1 MKAGDIAPNFILKDQ
16 DGNEF
21 ELYEN
26 LSQKILLIFYPKDDT
41 PVCSSQLSEYNDN
54 IEKFIQAGIRP
65 IGISGDSTK
74 SHAEFC
80 TKLNLEFPLLTDEDK
95 TVSILYNA
103 VNFVGMKKRH
113 LVLVGTDKKVL
124 WEQSIIPLNYIK
136 SGEILKKVKLLN
148 MKEMT

>member
-16 DGNEF
+16 DGRDF

-26 LSQKILLIFYPKDDT
+26 LSQKILLIFYPKDNT
-41 PVCSSQLSEYNDN
+41 PVCSGQLAEYNHN
-54 IEKFIQAGIRP
+54 IQKFIQAGIRP
-65 IGISGDSTK
+65 IGISSDSTN

-80 TKLNLEFPLLTDEDK
+80 SKLNLEFPLLTDEDK
-95 TVSILYNA
+95 TVSKLYNA
-103 VNFVGMKKRH
+103 LNFVGMRKRH

-136 SGEILKKVKLLN
+136 SGEILEKVKLLN

>member
-1 MKAGDIAPNFILKDQ
+1 VKAGDIAPNFILKDQ
-16 DGNEF
+16 DGKNF
-21 ELYEN
+21 ELYKN
-26 LSQKILLIFYPKDDT
+26 LSQKILLIFYPKDYT
-41 PVCSSQLSEYNDN
+41 PVCSSQLAEYNDN
-54 IEKFIQAGIRP
+54 IEEIIQAGIKP
-65 IGISGDSTK
+65 IGISSDSTK

-80 TKLNLEFPLLTDEDK
+80 SKLNLEFPLLTDEDK
-95 TVSILYNA
+95 TVSKLYNA
-103 VNFVGMKKRH
+103 INIIGMRKRH